1 MSWKL
6 FGQRFVFDSYTQET
20 ATSPNVKDSF
30 IPSGLDVMKVLG
42 SKAADKILASSE
54 YEKYP
59 GLKENFYNL
68 QIRR

>member
-1 MSWKL
+1 M
-6 FGQRFVFDSYTQET
+6 
-20 ATSPNVKDSF
+20 
-30 IPSGLDVMKVLG
+30 PSGLDVMKVLG